1 MYETQKAQ
9 DIKEINNIKEQLRNF
24 DDEHGFNRNDDNDD
38 LDRWK
43 IRKSLIFLFFRFY
56 TDQTF
61 AMDKYPNFF
70 KMHKKC

>member
-38 LDRWK
+38 LDR
-43 IRKSLIFLFFRFY
+43 
-56 TDQTF
+56 
-61 AMDKYPNFF
+61 
-70 KMHKKC
+70 